1 MQAEAVQ
8 AAEKPY
14 NQEKTAV
21 VYYAFLLRI
30 IGLIVK
36 ITGRIHYLRRVM
48 MVVGRP
54 FLTVEQ
60 IQNRNRELADRISAD
75 YQGRDLLALGILKG
89 AFIFFSDLVR
99 LIQVPLTI
107 DFIIAS
113 SYLKSETS
121 GEIKLHY
128 DAREEIAD
136 KDVLLIEDIIDT
148 GISMNYIRERIL
160 NREPR
165 SLKICTFLDK
175 KGRREVD
182 LPLDYVGFEAPNE
195 FVVGY
200 GLDYDNRYRNL
211 PYVSIFRK
219 TT

>member
-1 MQAEAVQ
+1 
-8 AAEKPY
+8 
-14 NQEKTAV
+14 
-21 VYYAFLLRI
+21 
-30 IGLIVK
+30 
-36 ITGRIHYLRRVM
+36 
-48 MVVGRP
+48 MVVGKP

-60 IQNRNRELADRISAD
+60 IQSKNRELAARISAD
-75 YQGRDLLALGILKG
+75 YRGTNLLAVGILKG

-99 LIQVPLTI
+99 LIQIPLTI
-107 DFIIAS
+107 DFIVAS

-128 DAREEIAD
+128 DIREEVAD

-175 KGRREVD
+175 KERREVD
-182 LPLDYVGFEAPNE
+182 VPLDYVGFEIPNE

-200 GLDYDNRYRNL
+200 GLDYDNQYRNL
-211 PYVSIFRK
+211 PYVSIFKK